1 MRLALILLVLCLHF
15 PLFASWE
22 FSAGRLSGSYHAWIS
37 GSSVKNQVNFN
48 EDGSI
53 LLLEKR
59 PQGVLRCYG
68 KAEQEGQTLKLAMLC
83 QNGRK
88 FQQAIDFSE
97 VRELERFQAPVFS
110 SLFLRKVLMNFE
122 LLP

>member
-1 MRLALILLVLCLHF
+1 MRFPLLLLALLLHF
-15 PLFASWE
+15 PLMANWE
-22 FSAGRLSGSYHAWIS
+22 FSAGRLAGTYQVWIS
-37 GSSVKNQVNFN
+37 GSSVKNQVSFN
-48 EDGSI
+48 DDGSI

-97 VRELERFQAPVFS
+97 VRDLEHFQAPVFS
-110 SLFLRKVLMNFE
+110 SLFHQKVLMNFE